1 VRVRISI
8 FPTLAV
14 AFFLTGFSALLYQ
27 VVWQRL
33 LGLFAGSDA
42 RSVTIVVSAYLAGL
56 GIGSLLGSRIAD
68 RLSGRE
74 AVRCFGW
81 ANLGIAAFAFL
92 SPVIYYDLL
101 FLQLSA
107 RSTSPLF
114 VGTVSFASLLLP
126 TALMGISL
134 PLLARSITRSAAEA
148 PGRISVLYAIN
159 TLGSALGSLT
169 SGWYLMGTLGYQRA
183 VYLGGAISLVA
194 ALIALAIAGR
204 FDAKE
209 TANESGGSAVP
220 GRRRVPTVVWTSCV
234 LVCLSGF
241 IAISLELIW
250 FRVTFVMVQ
259 ATSYTF
265 PHLLTFVLVGY
276 AMGSWLGGALLGRV
290 QNPQRTFLGLQ
301 AAVALVAV
309 GTVFVIYTN
318 YDRILPLLLGRCPAG
333 LEPLILRRGCR
344 MSIVSFVTVTLGLPA
359 LMLLPA
365 NILIGASFPIAQKMV
380 QTQAGVIG
388 KRVGLLQLANIV
400 GNVAGGLLTGTLLWN
415 AVGTSGALRVIAAL
429 GVIFVVL
436 ALRAR
441 TRDRGRGRAGLAW
454 GGVLALGLAGLLV
467 WFPST
472 KDFWSRLHHGAPK
485 ASVVAEDAGGVVV
498 IQDDR
503 DAAYIFANGGWQGTI
518 PYETYHGFLGVVPAL
533 THPKPRDVLVIGI
546 GSGGTPFG
554 VGVNP
559 DTERITAIEI
569 VGAELP
575 ALREFAQRERGA
587 LIRPLLA
594 DRRYRIV
601 IGDGRHELAT
611 ARRTFD
617 IIEADPILPIR
628 SYSGMLYSVEF
639 FEQARAKLADGGIF
653 AQWIPTRRSLAG
665 MMQTFPHGV
674 IIGRS
679 LVLASNQP
687 IAFDKSRLLERMKV
701 PGVRDYLE
709 RGGLSTQSLRDLLEQ
724 AAVTIWTPA
733 TPRGAEVKANT
744 DLWPQ
749 DEYFLNNP

>member
-1 VRVRISI
+1 VRARIPI
-8 FPTLAV
+8 FPTLAA

-56 GIGSLLGSRIAD
+56 GIGSLLGSAIAD
-68 RLSGRE
+68 RLSARG

-92 SPVIYYDLL
+92 SPFIYYDLL
-101 FLQLSA
+101 FLRLSA
-107 RSTSPLF
+107 RSTSPLL

-134 PLLARSITRSAAEA
+134 PLLARSITRSVAEA
-148 PGRISVLYAIN
+148 PGRISLLYAIN

-183 VYLGGAISLVA
+183 VYLGAAFSLVA

-204 FDAKE
+204 FDARE
-209 TANESGGSAVP
+209 TANAGGGSAVA
-220 GRRRVPTVVWTSCV
+220 GHHRVPTVVWTSCA

-250 FRVTFVMVQ
+250 FRVTYVMVQ

-276 AMGSWLGGALLGRV
+276 AIGSGVGGTLLRRV
-290 QNPQRTFLGLQ
+290 QNPQLAFLGLQ

-309 GTVFVIYTN
+309 GTVFVIYSN
-318 YDRILPLLLGRCPAG
+318 YDRILPLLLGRCPEG

-344 MSIVSFVTVTLGLPA
+344 MSIASFVTVTLGLPA

-380 QTQAGVIG
+380 QTQTGVIG

-415 AVGTSGALRVIAAL
+415 TVGTSGALRVIAAL
-429 GVIFVVL
+429 GLIFV
-436 ALRAR
+436 ALVFAVSP
-441 TRDRGRGRAGLAW
+441 RGKGRRRSGLAW
-454 GGVLALGLAGLLV
+454 GGTLGLGLAGLLV

-472 KDFWSRLHHGAPK
+472 KDFWSRLHHGAPS

-503 DAAYIFANGGWQGTI
+503 DAAYLFANGGWQGTI
-518 PYETYHGFLGVVPAL
+518 PYETYHGFLGIVPAL
-533 THPKPRDVLVIGI
+533 AHPKPRDVLVIGI

-575 ALREFAQRERGA
+575 ALREFAQRGRGA

-611 ARRTFD
+611 ARRAFD

-639 FEQARAKLADGGIF
+639 FEQARAKLADGGIL

-665 MMQTFPHGV
+665 MMRTFPHGV
-674 IIGRS
+674 VIGRS
-679 LVLASNQP
+679 LVLASSQP
-687 IAFDKSRLLERMKV
+687 IAFDKSRLLERMKA
-701 PGVRDYLE
+701 PEVRDYLE
-709 RGGLSTQSLRDLLEQ
+709 RGGLSAQSLRDLLEQ
-724 AAVTIWTPA
+724 STVTMWTPA
-733 TPRGAEVKANT
+733 TPREPEVNT
-744 DLWPQ
+744 DLWPR
-749 DEYFLNNP
+749 DEYFLNNR